1 MGKQSSRR
9 DKGEGAV
16 DKIKGRA
23 KEASGSVTGDE
34 EKKAQG
40 RSEQTKGTAKEK
52 LGKVKDVFK

>member
-1 MGKQSSRR
+1 MGKQSSER

-23 KEASGSVTGDE
+23 REATGSVTGDE
-34 EKKAQG
+34 EKKAEG